1 MGGSTVDREFEKFVQ
16 DCNDEVTV
24 RQTVP
29 HWLWQ
34 GNREHLHP
42 AVRIKHDPPLLRE
55 VKEPSG
61 REGTVSY
68 YCILHILY
76 TGIIYTSVEYFAHT
90 LLQHLIALYECC
102 VSTSC

>member
-1 MGGSTVDREFEKFVQ
+1 MGGCTVDREFEKFVQ
-16 DCNDEVTV
+16 DCNDEVTI

-29 HWLWQ
+29 QWLWQ

-61 REGTVSY
+61 KEGTVS
-68 YCILHILY
+68 
-76 TGIIYTSVEYFAHT
+76 
-90 LLQHLIALYECC
+90 
-102 VSTSC
+102 

>member
-1 MGGSTVDREFEKFVQ
+1 MGGSAVDREFEKFVQ

-29 HWLWQ
+29 QWLWQ

-61 REGTVSY
+61 KEGTVSY
-68 YCILHILY
+68 TPYKQLKLSIHK
-76 TGIIYTSVEYFAHT
+76 VH
-90 LLQHLIALYECC
+90 
-102 VSTSC
+102 